1 MTTTA
6 SKGAGRARH
15 AARTTKAAQR
25 TPLPPRDGSQDA
37 TPADVA
43 ANDAS
48 RKAAVSPAVCPL
60 GGCGLRHRA
69 GTKIAHEHAETA
81 KRFAE
86 VRENGPDALP
96 GKPDVPNRTV
106 KPAEATA
113 PGAGAKRASKSTQ
126 PKKASAGAI
135 PEGTAGA
142 DKIQRLLDGAAE
154 AGWSG
159 AWGLFP
165 PATVVV
171 TTTRGPESIV
181 TTFTDG
187 KLDLSAMPLYSP
199 EEGRSVKLKNV
210 SAVLHQMAGDR
221 PGLVKATRAAPS
233 ERAPRRTKAER
244 AESGERRLPFDPETA
259 TDEEIQE
266 AIRGRAIEWMN
277 GISRNVESATVL
289 AYRQIR
295 NPDAGKPGEP
305 DRIQRPAKIEVKP
318 MTGPSARPTRI
329 VTFADPFHTGIRTV
343 ALDRLLS
350 VR

>member
-37 TPADVA
+37 TPAEVA

-48 RKAAVSPAVCPL
+48 RKAEVNPPL
-60 GGCGLRHRA
+60 DRPGVKTVRTREAAALATQKRA
-69 GTKIAHEHAETA
+69 TGRKTTA
-81 KRFAE
+81 
-86 VRENGPDALP
+86 
-96 GKPDVPNRTV
+96 

-113 PGAGAKRASKSTQ
+113 PVAGAKRVGKTTQ
-126 PKKASAGAI
+126 AKKAAAAAI
-135 PEGTAGA
+135 PEGTPGA
-142 DKIQRLLDGAAE
+142 DKIKRLLDGAADS
-154 AGWSG
+154 GWSAAVAING
-159 AWGLFP
+159 P
-165 PATVVV
+165 TVVV
-171 TTTRGPESIV
+171 KTMRGPESIA

-199 EEGRSVKLKNV
+199 ESGRSVKLKNV

-221 PGLVKATRAAPS
+221 PGLVKATRTAPS
-233 ERAPRRTKAER
+233 ERAPRRSKAER

-259 TDEEIQE
+259 TDEEIRE
-266 AIRGRAIEWMN
+266 AIRGRAVEWMN
-277 GISRNVESATVL
+277 GISRKTEEAFVAAT
-289 AYRQIR
+289 RQVK
-295 NPDAGKPGEP
+295 NPKWKKDSPP
-305 DRIQRPAKIEVKP
+305 SIPQYVDRPSVIEVGP

-329 VTFADPFHTGIRTV
+329 LTFADPTHTGIRTV